1 MGPQEMGPRMTLTSC
16 RKQFISI
23 QLKVPAD
30 LQLDK
35 IVFRANGIEKKKKR
49 HCTSYM
55 YMWPEKSVHTC
66 LKVQFF
72 LFGNKQV
79 LELETTYMT

>member
-35 IVFRANGIEKKKKR
+35 IVFRANGIEKKKKD
-49 HCTSYM
+49 T
-55 YMWPEKSVHTC
+55 VHRTC
-66 LKVQFF
+66 ICGQRKVYIH
-72 LFGNKQV
+72 V
-79 LELETTYMT
+79 